1 MKLIRTTG
9 SGRVRYY
16 QLDFKIKN
24 IKGGFMPVS
33 FAEIEAFPSAV
44 LAHHWP
50 DVPRY
55 KALGNSMAV
64 PVMR

>member
-1 MKLIRTTG
+1 MKLVRTTG

-33 FAEIEAFPSAV
+33 FAEIEAINA
-44 LAHHWP
+44 
-50 DVPRY
+50 
-55 KALGNSMAV
+55 GNFWEGGE
-64 PVMR
+64 RR

>member
-24 IKGGFMPVS
+24 IKGGFMPVRKLDGR
-33 FAEIEAFPSAV
+33 AGHAMDRRKDTQI
-44 LAHHWP
+44 
-50 DVPRY
+50 
-55 KALGNSMAV
+55 
-64 PVMR
+64 